1 MFDFPSVVL
10 HLGETRSVIIHRIDL
25 AMFRFEPFS
34 AIVFVSRILLVSRC
48 AVVTF
53 ASRSLPPLSPDD
65 IVDMIIIMVI
75 IVFACRRCAVCLVV
89 VCPCFHCTS
98 NVSHLVSYLVSSFT
112 FVVH

>member
-1 MFDFPSVVL
+1 MCYM
-10 HLGETRSVIIHRIDL
+10 GKTRSVIIHRIDL

-48 AVVTF
+48 AIVTF

-65 IVDMIIIMVI
+65 IVDMIIIMVL
-75 IVFACRRCAVCLVV
+75 IVFACRRCTVCRVV
-89 VCPCFHCTS
+89 ACPCFHFTGL
-98 NVSHLVSYLVSSFT
+98 VSHLVSYLVSSFT